1 MSNRRDFTKKNPRFT
16 GTGAIE
22 VPTGATG
29 ERPTGVTGQ
38 LRYNNDLGF
47 LEQYNATGWAGI
59 DAPPTVTN
67 ITGTINED
75 TDSTITINGT
85 NFKSGSIVYVEG
97 PAVSNSSR
105 ALSTTY
111 VGSSQLTANTNA
123 SSQGFVGGTQFNI
136 KVVNP
141 SGLSA
146 VLDPGG
152 TVDRDP
158 VWSTPAGSVATI
170 YDQSRTGVSIQLT
183 ANDPDGGTITYT
195 IASGSLP
202 SGLSLGTNGIISG
215 TASAVGSDTTSNF
228 TVTATSSVGS
238 ETADRA
244 FSITIKP
251 PVTQT
256 LTANTDTSFSIP
268 SGVTTMVVEAWGGG
282 GGAGG
287 NAPSNNDNANNANGG
302 DAGYVKVNLDVTGLS
317 SFNYRV
323 GTGGGAGLGR
333 VNSGGGGSN
342 NTGGGS
348 GGGGTGNGSNGG
360 AGGGG
365 GGSTY
370 IRNGS
375 TALVVAAG
383 AGGGGGHDQNNTGV
397 SRRGGN
403 GGYSSGSTGA
413 TRNRSDQGDP
423 GGGASQSSNGGGGGG
438 APGGSANSGSAG
450 SGTSYANSGGNGGT
464 SNTPNGAG
472 GGGGG
477 SGYRSG
483 GGGGGAQGG
492 TFAPGGAGGGGAS
505 YYHPN
510 LTSSRTATNGYGNA
524 ANRGNAGAG
533 GQGVVANTGNP
544 GQAGKLII
552 SY

>member
-1 MSNRRDFTKKNPRFT
+1 MSNRRDFTKKNPKFT
-16 GTGAIE
+16 GTESILLPVGGTADRNGSP
-22 VPTGATG
+22 VVG
-29 ERPTGVTGQ
+29 E
-38 LRYNNDLGF
+38 LRYNSDLGF
-47 LEQYNATGWAGI
+47 LEQYNAVGWAGI
-59 DAPPTVTN
+59 DAPPTVSSVS
-67 ITGTINED
+67 GTINED
-75 TDSTITINGT
+75 TDSTITVNGS
-85 NFKSGSIVYVEG
+85 NFKSGSSIVIQG
-97 PAVSNSSR
+97 AAVSGTDR
-105 ALSTTY
+105 TLSTTF
-111 VGSSQLTANTNA
+111 VNSGQLTAATNA
-123 SSQGFVGGTQFNI
+123 SSVNYVGGQQFNI
-136 KVVNP
+136 KVINP

-146 VLDPGG
+146 VLEPGG

-158 VWSTPAGSVATI
+158 IWSTSAGSVGTI
-170 YDQSRTGVSIQLT
+170 YDSSRTGVSIQLT
-183 ANDPDGGTITYT
+183 ATDPDSDSVSYSIV
-195 IASGSLP
+195 SGSLP
-202 SGLSLGTNGIISG
+202 SGLSMDSSGLISG
-215 TASAVGSDTTSNF
+215 NANAVGSDTTSSF
-228 TVTATSSVGS
+228 TVRATANGQSQ
-238 ETADRA
+238 DRA
-244 FSITIKP
+244 FSITVKQ
-251 PVTQT
+251 PVSQT

-268 SGVTTMVVEAWGGG
+268 AGLTTMVVEAWGGG

-302 DAGYVKVNLDVTGLS
+302 DGGYVKVNLDVTGLS

-348 GGGGTGNGSNGG
+348 GGGGTGNGDNGG

-413 TRNRSDQGDP
+413 TRNRSDQGNP
-423 GGGASQSSNGGGGGG
+423 GAGGSQSSNGGGGGG
-438 APGGSANSGSAG
+438 APGGASNSGNAG
-450 SGTSYANSGGNGGT
+450 SGTSYANTGGNGGT
-464 SNTPNGAG
+464 SNSPNGAG

-533 GQGVVANTGNP
+533 GQGVQSNTGNP
-544 GQAGKLII
+544 GQAGKIII

>member
-16 GTGAIE
+16 GSGAME
-22 VPTGATG
+22 VPSGTTG
-29 ERPTGVTGQ
+29 ERPTGIIGQ

-47 LEQYNATGWAGI
+47 LEQYNSTGWAGI
-59 DAPPTVTN
+59 DAPPTVSSLS
-67 ITGTINED
+67 GTINED
-75 TDSTITINGT
+75 TDSTITINGS
-85 NFKSGSIVYVEG
+85 NFKSGSSVVIQG
-97 PAVSNSSR
+97 AAVSGVDR
-105 ALSTTY
+105 TLSTTFINS
-111 VGSSQLTANTNA
+111 GQLTAASNA
-123 SSQGFVGGTQFNI
+123 SSVNFVGGQAFNVKI
-136 KVVNP
+136 VNP

-146 VLDPGG
+146 VLEPGG

-158 VWSTPAGSVATI
+158 IWSTSAGSVGTI
-170 YDQSRTGVSIQLT
+170 YDSGRTSVSIQLT
-183 ANDPDGGTITYT
+183 ATDPDSDSVSYSVV
-195 IASGSLP
+195 SGSLP
-202 SGLSLGTNGIISG
+202 SGLTMSSAGLISG
-215 TASAVGSDTTSNF
+215 TAGAVGSDTVSSF
-228 TVTATSSVGS
+228 TVRATANSQS
-238 ETADRA
+238 EDRA
-244 FSITIKP
+244 FSILVKAPI
-251 PVTQT
+251 TQT

-268 SGVTTMVVEAWGGG
+268 AGVETMVVEAWGAG

-287 NAPSNNDNANNANGG
+287 NAPSNNDSASNANGG
-302 DAGYVKVNLDVTGLS
+302 DGGYVKVNLDVSGLS
-317 SFNYRV
+317 TFNYRV
-323 GTGGGAGLGR
+323 GTGGGAGQGR

-348 GGGGTGNGSNGG
+348 GGGGIGSGGNGG

-413 TRNRSDQGDP
+413 TRNRDDQGNP
-423 GGGASQSSNGGGGGG
+423 GEGASQNSNGSGGGG

-450 SGTSYANSGGNGGT
+450 SGTSYVNSGGSGGT
-464 SNTPNGAG
+464 SNNPNGAG

-492 TFAPGGAGGGGAS
+492 TYAPGGAGGGGAS
-505 YYHPN
+505 FYHPN

-524 ANRGNAGAG
+524 GNRGNAGAG
-533 GQGVVANTGNP
+533 GQGVVSNTGNS
-544 GQAGKLII
+544 GETGKIII

>member
-16 GTGAIE
+16 GSGAME
-22 VPTGATG
+22 VPSGTTG
-29 ERPTGVTGQ
+29 ERPTGIIGQ

-47 LEQYNATGWAGI
+47 LEQYNSTGWAGI
-59 DAPPTVTN
+59 DAPPTVSSLN
-67 ITGTINED
+67 GTINED
-75 TDSTITINGT
+75 TDSTITINGS
-85 NFKSGSIVYVEG
+85 NFKSGSSVVIQG
-97 PAVSNSSR
+97 AAVSGTDR
-105 ALSTTY
+105 TLSTTFINS
-111 VGSSQLTANTNA
+111 GQLTAASNA
-123 SSQGFVGGTQFNI
+123 SSVNFVGGQAFNV
-136 KVVNP
+136 KVINP

-146 VLDPGG
+146 VLEPGG

-158 VWSTPAGSVATI
+158 IWSTSTGSVGTI
-170 YDQSRTGVSIQLT
+170 YDSGRTGVSIQLT
-183 ANDPDGGTITYT
+183 ATDPDSDSVSYSVV
-195 IASGSLP
+195 SGSLP
-202 SGLSLGTNGIISG
+202 AGLSMNSSGLITG
-215 TASAVGSDTTSNF
+215 TASSVGSDTTSSF
-228 TVTATSSVGS
+228 TVRATANGQS
-238 ETADRA
+238 EDRA
-244 FSITIKP
+244 FSITVKA

-268 SGVTTMVVEAWGGG
+268 AGVETMVVEAWGGG

-287 NAPSNNDNANNANGG
+287 NAPSNNDSASNANGG
-302 DAGYVKVNLDVTGLS
+302 DAGYVKVNLDVSGLS
-317 SFNYRV
+317 TFNYRV

-375 TALVVAAG
+375 DALVVAAG

-423 GGGASQSSNGGGGGG
+423 GIGASQSSNGAGGGG
-438 APGGSANSGSAG
+438 APGGAANSGNAG

-464 SNTPNGAG
+464 SNTANGAG
-472 GGGGG
+472 AGGGG

-483 GGGGGAQGG
+483 GGGGGGQGG
-492 TFAPGGAGGGGAS
+492 TYAPGGAGGGGAS

-544 GQAGKLII
+544 GQAGKIII